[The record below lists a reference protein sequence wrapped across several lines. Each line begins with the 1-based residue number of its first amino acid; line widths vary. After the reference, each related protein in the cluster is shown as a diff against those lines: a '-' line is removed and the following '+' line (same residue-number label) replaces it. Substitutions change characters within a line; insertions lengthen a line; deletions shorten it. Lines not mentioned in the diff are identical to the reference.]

1 MEITVARVGQPL
13 DGHEKHCEERHQVI
27 NSTLAR
33 LSHDVTRLTSDVE
46 NIKENL
52 REMRE
57 DMREARR
64 DADNRDATLRREM
77 RWMGGGIVGFMT
89 FALAVSTYINSLT

>member
-1 MEITVARVGQPL
+1 MEITAEQVKQQL
-13 DGHEKHCEERHQVI
+13 DSHEKHCEERHQVI
-27 NSTLAR
+27 NTTLTR
-33 LSHDVTRLTSDVE
+33 LSSDVIQLTSDVE

-64 DADNRDATLRREM
+64 EADKREEALRREM
-77 RWMGGGIVGFMT
+77 RWMGGGIVGFLT
-89 FALAVSTYINSLT
+89 LVIAVTNLIT

>member
-1 MEITVARVGQPL
+1 MEVTASQVKQQL
-13 DGHEKHCEERHQVI
+13 DSHEAHCEERHRAI
-27 NSTLAR
+27 NITLTK
-33 LSHDVTRLTSDVE
+33 LSSDVE

-64 DADNRDATLRREM
+64 EADKREEALRREM

-89 FALAVSTYINSLT
+89 FALGVSTYINSLT